1 MKNIFGMVTFRRMRN
16 DPREAESIPATRI
29 AMVAKELEMFAQTLR
44 LAEEVAREQP
54 GKALSMFYWTSVD
67 ATLKRVAS
75 FIRAADESRR
85 QAQLGKP
92 IESGQLKPRSTA
104 KSAIATNAQ
113 TAQDEVEQITSEVEG
128 RHGKATSRIPPP
140 TPAKTKV
147 KRKAE

>member
-1 MKNIFGMVTFRRMRN
+1 MVTFRRMRN

-104 KSAIATNAQ
+104 KSAIATNE
-113 TAQDEVEQITSEVEG
+113 QDEVDQITGEVEG
-128 RHGKATSRIPPP
+128 RHGKATSRVPPK
-140 TPAKTKV
+140 TPAKAKA